1 MQTSIDFKVH
11 DYEPSSTMAHLNE
24 NRNRFSE
31 QCQLMYD
38 HMIEH
43 GSITSTDAWI
53 MYGIT
58 RGASRI
64 HDLRKNGVNI
74 VDEWVVSGKTKV
86 KSYSIK
92 KPL

>member
-43 GSITSTDAWI
+43 GSITSTDAWT
-53 MYGIT
+53 MYGVT

-64 HDLRKNGVNI
+64 HDLKKNGVNI

-92 KPL
+92 

>member
-58 RGASRI
+58 RGSARI
-64 HDLRKNGVNI
+64 CDLKKNGVNI

-92 KPL
+92 SN

>member
-1 MQTSIDFKVH
+1 
-11 DYEPSSTMAHLNE
+11 
-24 NRNRFSE
+24 
-31 QCQLMYD
+31 
-38 HMIEH
+38 MIQY

-64 HDLRKNGVNI
+64 FDLRKNGVQI
-74 VDEWVVSGKTKV
+74 VDEWVVTGKTKV

-92 KPL
+92 N